1 MVRLLWGTNQGG
13 HEVGDVTGPQIQL
26 PDPLHLPA
34 QLLTFP
40 LGPPRQTVA
49 GSWAGGDEVRGQP
62 LWQPPPPQ
70 LPSPSLTH
78 SAPPFP
84 AASTPPPTAG
94 KPSQKGQKG
103 SREKRNNMRGRSRDC
118 GREQT
123 DRQMENDMVQAREL

>member
-62 LWQPPPPQ
+62 LWQPP
-70 LPSPSLTH
+70 
-78 SAPPFP
+78 
-84 AASTPPPTAG
+84 TPPSFPLPHSPTQLLL
-94 KPSQKGQKG
+94 SQQRPLLLPLRGNQVRKAK
-103 SREKRNNMRGRSRDC
+103 REAER
-118 GREQT
+118 RET
-123 DRQMENDMVQAREL
+123 T